1 MSTVWI
7 VPIRHDRDV
16 LASALEATGH
26 TITASE
32 DADIRIYTSG
42 PRWATGD
49 SASLTTRSRLPG
61 SSPGGPPAT
70 TSTMTMGRSSDGR
83 PLPREVRRP
92 DR

>member
-7 VPIRHDRDV
+7 DPIRHDRDV

-42 PRWATGD
+42 PEMGDWGFSIPDDPVAAAWFITGWAARD
-49 SASLTTRSRLPG
+49 DIDYD
-61 SSPGGPPAT
+61 
-70 TSTMTMGRSSDGR
+70 DG
-83 PLPREVRRP
+83 EIE
-92 DR
+92 